1 MTNMNDYILWLKSKQ
16 ENDPEWKAAKAY
28 QDRFQTPQKSIA
40 VEKKT
45 ELEEI
50 PETPKPEE

>member
-28 QDRFQTPQKSIA
+28 QDRFQTQQKSIP

-45 ELEEI
+45 DIEEI
-50 PETPKPEE
+50 PETPKE